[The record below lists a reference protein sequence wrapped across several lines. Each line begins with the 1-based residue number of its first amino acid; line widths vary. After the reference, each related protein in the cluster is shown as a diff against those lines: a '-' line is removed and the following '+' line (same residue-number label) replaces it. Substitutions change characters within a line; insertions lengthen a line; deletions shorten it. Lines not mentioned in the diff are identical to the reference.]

1 MHMANPNMW
10 RAGLAALTVTSAVA
24 ALGGATVH
32 AEFYDR
38 GTYSYSYTDDVSECG
53 LNIHL
58 DGSQSGRWVQREWNG
73 LFPQTHVFQW
83 TETMTNVDNGRFLTI
98 EGRGT
103 FEQLPAT
110 NLGGTVWEGSTI
122 LVESIRFLDESGKPV
137 LTQGG
142 QEKFTGVFDDNG
154 DGLPGTTP
162 IAEVD
167 YRAVGHHPQWEM
179 TEEELCSAE
188 AEWLG

>member
-1 MHMANPNMW
+1 MAHPNMW
-10 RAGLAALTVTSAVA
+10 RAGLAALTITTAVA
-24 ALGGATVH
+24 ALGGTTAH
-32 AEFYDR
+32 AGFYDR
-38 GTYSYSYTDDVSECG
+38 GTYSYSYTDDFSECG
-53 LNIHL
+53 FNIHL

-110 NLGGTVWEGSTI
+110 NLGGTVWEGSVI

-137 LTQGG
+137 VTESG
-142 QEKFTGVFDDNG
+142 QEKFTAVVDDGG
-154 DGLPGTTP
+154 DGLPGATF

-167 YRAVGHHPQWEM
+167 YRAVGHHPLWEL
-179 TEEELCSAE
+179 TEEESCSAE
-188 AEWLG
+188 TEWLG